1 MIMKILII
9 KLSSIGDVVHTL
21 PALKALREGFL
32 ERGERVSIDWLV
44 EEEASGI
51 IKDNPFIDEVIVVKN
66 RGWFRNT
73 GENLKKAGRLRSKGY
88 DIVIDF
94 QGLLKSGIW
103 VLFSGGRKRVG
114 FSNARELSHLFLNE
128 KLPPY
133 DPDRHAV
140 DRYMDLARHVS
151 GYSGGVSFPVSVGQG
166 PREAAAGYLKE
177 GGLAPGDPFFVVV
190 PGARWATKLWSDEKF
205 SRFIA
210 LAKARFGLGAVLVGG
225 PSEKER
231 LEKIRSDSGEGALN
245 LAGRTSLKELYV
257 LMSMSR
263 FVLTVDSGPMHV
275 AAAAGAR
282 VVALFG
288 PTAPWR
294 TGPYG
299 KGHVIVRKG
308 LECSP
313 CFLKSCKDPRCMKE
327 IAVEDALC
335 AVTGL
340 LETNRNF

>member
-1 MIMKILII
+1 MKILII
-9 KLSSIGDVVHTL
+9 KLSSIGDVIHTL
-21 PALKALREGFL
+21 PVLRALREGFL
-32 ERGERVSIDWLV
+32 ERGRKVHIDWLV

-51 IKDNPFIDEVIVVKN
+51 LKDHPLIDEVIVVKN

-73 GENLKKAGRLRSKGY
+73 GENIKKARELASRGY

-103 VLFSGGRKRVG
+103 VLFSGGKRRVG

-140 DRYMDLARHVS
+140 DRYMDLARYVS
-151 GYSGGVSFPVSVGQG
+151 GYSGGVDFSISVGQG
-166 PREAAAGYLKE
+166 PRDAVLELLRE
-177 GGLAPGDPFFVVV
+177 GGIGPGEPFFVVV
-190 PGARWATKLWSDEKF
+190 PGARWPTKLWSDKKF
-205 SRFIA
+205 SEFIA
-210 LAKARFGLGAVLVGG
+210 LAKKRFSLGAVIVGG
-225 PSEKER
+225 PADRDR
-231 LEKIRSDSGEGALN
+231 LQRIIEGAGTGALN
-245 LAGRTSLKELYV
+245 LAGRTTLKELYV
-257 LMSMSR
+257 LTSMSR

-299 KGHVIVRKG
+299 EGHVIVRKA

-313 CFLKSCKDPRCMKE
+313 CFLKNCSDPRCMKE
-327 IAVEDALC
+327 ISVEDVLC
-335 AVTGL
+335 AAKGL
-340 LETNRNF
+340 LQADGRVL